1 MEFAEYLKM
10 RMNHNNTE
18 SKSVA
23 IITLQGKTNYGN
35 RLQNYATT
43 RIYQHLG
50 FDVVSLV
57 RVIRPSALR
66 CAVDIAR
73 KMTSFAHDNMRDQDA
88 ERVAAFSRFDKSMAI
103 LAVNDTDK
111 NLAQEFDYFSVGSDQ
126 VWNLG
131 RLSDNDSWF
140 YLKFARPE
148 QRIALAPSIGVSELN
163 TRQLKRLADG
173 ISGFRFLSV
182 RERRGA
188 DLIKRCSGREAKV
201 ICDPTLV
208 LATEEWRGVA
218 DDRLIPKSEYIFT
231 YLLGGEQGEA
241 SDVVRQLLDI
251 SPMPVV
257 PLSDK
262 AKQGE
267 PPAGPAE
274 FVSLIDNAAHVVTDS
289 FHAAVFACLL
299 GTPLTIVHREGGTS
313 MFSRLETLAQTFGIE
328 HKIYG
333 SPDFDLSRA
342 GDYDGVSEVIERQRR
357 EFMSYLECCLDDQ
370 LPSWRDDAHA

>member
-10 RMNHNNTE
+10 KMNQNNTS
-18 SKSVA
+18 SKNVA
-23 IITLQGKTNYGN
+23 IVTLQGKTNYGN

-50 FDVVSLV
+50 FDVASLV
-57 RVIRPSALR
+57 RASKPSVLR
-66 CAVDIAR
+66 CAVGIAR
-73 KMTSFAHDNMRDQDA
+73 KVTSLSHDCKRDQDA
-88 ERVAAFSRFDKSMAI
+88 ERVAAFERFDKSMTF
-103 LAVNDTDK
+103 LAVNDADK
-111 NLAQEFDYFSVGSDQ
+111 NLAQEFDLFSVGSDQ

-173 ISGFRFLSV
+173 VNGFRFLSV
-182 RERRGA
+182 RERQGA
-188 DLIKRCSGREAKV
+188 DLIKHCSGREAKV

-208 LATEEWRGVA
+208 LTAEEWRVVA
-218 DDRLIPKSEYIFT
+218 DDRLVPKSEYIFT

-262 AKQGE
+262 ARQGE

-299 GTPLTIVHREGGTS
+299 GIPLTIVHREGGTS
-313 MFSRLETLAQTFGIE
+313 MFSRLETLVQAFGIGY
-328 HKIYG
+328 KICG
-333 SPDFDLSRA
+333 SPDFDLSRSCE
-342 GDYDGVSEVIERQRR
+342 YDGVPEAIERERQ
-357 EFMSYLECCLDDQ
+357 EFMSYLEYCLDDQ